1 VKKTVLSMIDI
12 PLFLSVLILTAVGIV
27 FIYSSG
33 INSSGVLVSNEFF
46 KQTVFAATGII
57 WMLAASLAD
66 YRRVYRYAPH
76 CFLALSLLL
85 IYTVFFGRYVNGAKS
100 WLGIGEFGVQ
110 PSEFGKIIFILF
122 FAWFLDKSSSL
133 ADRHRFIAALCILV
147 VPLFLILL
155 QPDLGTA
162 SVYVPIFL
170 VMCFMAGVPPRYLFV
185 VIFSGMLTIIFAL
198 IPIWEAEIARRT
210 FTILQIFTNDT
221 LRLLIIFSL
230 GFITLVG
237 FTGRLIFKNRY
248 YYWISYVSG
257 ILTFSLG
264 ASMAVRKVLK
274 DYQMKRLIVFLNPDS
289 DPRGAGWNIIQS
301 KIAIGSGNIFGQG
314 FLKGTQ
320 SHYRFL
326 PQQSTDFIFS
336 ILSEEFGFVGCAI
349 VFVLMFIV
357 LLRILMI
364 MKNTTNVFGSYIAA
378 GIFGMFFFH
387 FIVNVG
393 MVMGL
398 MPITG
403 IPLLFLSYGGS
414 ALWTAMLCAGILM
427 GINRRRLDFSFEGG
441 GAESA
446 FK

>member
-1 VKKTVLSMIDI
+1 MKKTIFNIIDI
-12 PLFLSVLILTAVGIV
+12 PLFISVLLLTGVGII

-33 INSSGVLVSNEFF
+33 INSSGVQVSNEFF
-46 KQTVFAATGII
+46 KQIIFAATGVI
-57 WMLAASLAD
+57 WMLAASLVD
-66 YRRVYRYAPH
+66 YRSVYRYAPH
-76 CFLALSLLL
+76 CFAVLAALLL
-85 IYTVFFGRYVNGAKS
+85 YTVFFGRYVNGAKS

-122 FAWFLDKSSSL
+122 FAWFLEKSSGL
-133 ADRHRFIAALCILV
+133 TDRHRFIAALCILV

-162 SVYVPIFL
+162 SVYLPIFL
-170 VMCFMAGVPPRYLFV
+170 VMCFMAGVPLRYLFI
-185 VIFSGMLTIIFAL
+185 VIFSGLLTIIFAL
-198 IPIWEAEIARRT
+198 IPIWETEIAQRS
-210 FTILQIFTNDT
+210 FSVLQIFRNDKF
-221 LRLLIIFSL
+221 RLIIIFSA
-230 GFITLVG
+230 GIITLVG
-237 FTGRLIFKNRY
+237 FTGRLIFRNRY
-248 YYWISYVSG
+248 YYWIAYASG
-257 ILTFSLG
+257 ILTFSLS

-301 KIAIGSGNIFGQG
+301 KIAIGSGNMFGQG

-336 ILSEEFGFVGCAI
+336 ILSEEWGFLGCAVI
-349 VFVLMFIV
+349 FVLMFIV
-357 LLRILMI
+357 LLRVLTI
-364 MKNTTNVFGSYIAA
+364 MKNTTNVFGSHIAA

-387 FIVNVG
+387 FVVNVG

-414 ALWTAMLCAGILM
+414 ALWTAMICAGILM
-427 GINRRRLDFSFEGG
+427 GISRRRLDFSFKSRSEI
-441 GAESA
+441 SL
-446 FK
+446 

>member
-1 VKKTVLSMIDI
+1 MKKTFLSIIDI
-12 PLFLSVLILTAVGIV
+12 PLLFSVLILTAVGII

-33 INSSGVLVSNEFF
+33 INSSGVQVSNEFF
-46 KQTVFAATGII
+46 KQMIFAALGIV
-57 WMLAASLAD
+57 WMIAASLVD
-66 YRRVYRYAPH
+66 YRRIYRYTPH
-76 CFLALSLLL
+76 CFLVLSLLL
-85 IYTVFFGRYVNGAKS
+85 VYTFFFGRHVNGAKS

-110 PSEFGKIIFILF
+110 PSEFGKIVFILF
-122 FAWFLDKSSSL
+122 FAWFLDKSSDFS
-133 ADRHRFIAALCILV
+133 DRHRFILALGILF

-162 SVYVPIFL
+162 SVYLPIFL
-170 VMCFMAGVPPRYLFV
+170 VMCYMAGMPLRYLFMV
-185 VIFSGMLTIIFAL
+185 VLAGIFTIVFAL
-198 IPIWEAEIARRT
+198 LPIWEAEIAQKPYAVL
-210 FTILQIFTNDT
+210 TIFRNDT

-230 GFITLVG
+230 GIITFVG
-237 FTGRLIFKNRY
+237 LIGRLVFKNNY
-248 YYWISYVSG
+248 YYWISYAAG
-257 ILTFSLG
+257 ILTFSFS
-264 ASMAVRKVLK
+264 ASIAVRRVLK

-336 ILSEEFGFVGCAI
+336 ILSEEWGFVGCAI
-349 VFVLMFIV
+349 VFMLMFIV

-364 MKNTTNVFGSYIAA
+364 MKNTTNIFGSYIAA

-387 FIVNVG
+387 FVVNVG

-414 ALWTAMLCAGILM
+414 ALWTAMLCVGILM
-427 GINRRRLDFSFEGG
+427 GINRRRLDFSFDTY
-441 GAESA
+441 
-446 FK
+446 